1 MHLFIHKSHIKQLAL
16 FYLICFGLNQ
26 CWFLYHGLYF
36 AGVAPVFY
44 LQKLDITGTLL
55 LGTGLHQAI
64 LEDASVRWI
73 FDIVFIALP
82 FLMYLSLVKQ
92 WKLQSFLA
100 ICTAFFSMLYCYF
113 FSSMSLVSIEVFIAW
128 MLFPFIF
135 SGKTLEGFYFRLH
148 SIRYLFVL
156 FFFSTALWKLRA
168 GGVFNG
174 EQFSAILLQ
183 QHLPVLVA
191 APQHWFSEVI
201 FWLIQHPTFSFLLYL
216 LATAIEFVFVIA
228 FFTKKYDRFLAVL
241 LLGFLLFDYFL
252 MEINY
257 FPWLPFVGCLYISRY
272 KLPTSSS

>member
-26 CWFLYHGLYF
+26 CWFFYHGLYF
-36 AGVAPVFY
+36 AEVAPVFY

-55 LGTGLHQAI
+55 MGTGLHQSI
-64 LEDASVRWI
+64 LQQTSLRWVL
-73 FDIVFIALP
+73 DIVYTALP
-82 FLMYLSLVKQ
+82 LLLYLSLVKQ

-100 ICTAFFSMLYCYF
+100 ISTALFTMLYGYF

-135 SGKTLEGFYFRLH
+135 SGKTLQGFYFRLH

-191 APQHWFSEVI
+191 APQQWFSKAI
-201 FWLIQHPTFSFLLYL
+201 LWLIQHPAISFSLYL

-228 FFTKKYDRFLAVL
+228 FFTKKYDRFLGVLFISFL
-241 LLGFLLFDYFL
+241 LLDYFL

-257 FPWLPFVGCLYISRY
+257 FPWLPFVGCLYFSRY
-272 KLPTSSS
+272 KLSASGA